1 MKFHLALVAT
11 ALAVI
16 GCQHVNPPIEG
27 RDDPYA
33 SPQVTLADGT
43 LRSETAIGAPRLQRD
58 DAGNLL
64 HVTLPIR
71 SAVTKTITVD
81 YKVTWY
87 DRSGAVLS
95 ETGWTG
101 KPLEANTPE
110 TITVNSTSDRAA
122 DFRIALRRAKL
133 Q

>member
-1 MKFHLALVAT
+1 MKTKFAVLLT
-11 ALAVI
+11 AMTLI
-16 GCQHVNPPIEG
+16 GCQRVNPPIEG
-27 RDDPYA
+27 REDPFG
-33 SPQVTLADGT
+33 SPQVTFADRT
-43 LRSETAIGAPRLQRD
+43 LKNQTAIGAPRLQRD

-95 ETGWTG
+95 ETGWTS
-101 KPLEANTPE
+101 KMLEANTPD
-110 TITVNSTSDRAA
+110 TIQMNSTSEQAA
-122 DFRIALRRAKL
+122 DFRIALRKAR
-133 Q
+133 